1 MTIQDITPEGSMAPV
16 FLDPT
21 PQEPVEE
28 LPSLVPTI
36 DDLRHAEYIKPGGAD
51 SLFFKWRSGEG
62 TEQEWLD
69 ERERVRLLYPD
80 SE

>member
-1 MTIQDITPEGSMAPV
+1 MSIEDITPEDSVVPV

-21 PQEPVEE
+21 PHEPVEDAPI
-28 LPSLVPTI
+28 LGPTI
-36 DDLRHAEYIKPGGAD
+36 DELRHAEYIKPGGAD
-51 SLFFKWRSGEG
+51 SLFFKWRSGEA

-80 SE
+80 D